1 MNLFGSSP
9 LFLSTVPILSGLD
22 FILLPIFIAIFTGFF
37 ILIRNS
43 RYKNDVTARYFIPAL
58 IFRFGGAFLTALM
71 YQYYYG
77 YGDTFYYYQGVFDIF
92 NAFIT
97 NPATGIELIVFPY
110 DLYSEEAQNALTYHL
125 LFRQASSAAVMRIGG
140 FFSIF
145 TFGSY
150 LGASLGITSIAFIGC
165 WMLYR
170 VFQDIYPHLH
180 FPLAIAILFV
190 PSLCFWGTGVMKDPL
205 SLGGLGMFVY
215 GLYFIFY
222 KRTRGLVIPSIALVF
237 GFYLAI
243 TVKIYIALALM
254 PAALVWIVFLYK
266 EKIRNK
272 TLRMLS
278 GPFLL
283 VFGAAFGLLALQQLG
298 SVSEK
303 FAIENMVVEAA
314 KTQWWLSL
322 STERDGGT
330 GYSLGTIEPSLTG
343 VLKVFPASVNVS
355 LFRPYIWEARKVIV
369 LPSAAEALFS
379 FLFTLYVFFKVGII
393 RTLRE
398 MFSNP
403 TVLFCL
409 IFAIIFAF
417 AVGFTSMNFGALARY
432 KIPAL
437 PFYFSALIILL
448 DSKNAIPISSSP
460 NTQRQRSPKNR
471 NPSELPL
478 Q

>member
-1 MNLFGSSP
+1 MNLLGSTP
-9 LFLSTVPILSGLD
+9 LFLSTIPILTGLD
-22 FILLPIFIAIFTGFF
+22 FLLLPIFMGIFIGIF
-37 ILIRNS
+37 ILIRNN
-43 RYKNDVTARYFIPAL
+43 RYKNNIVARYFIPAL
-58 IFRFGGAFLTALM
+58 LFRFAGAFLTALM

-77 YGDTFYYYQGVFDIF
+77 YGDTFYYFQGVHDIF
-92 NAFIT
+92 MAFIES
-97 NPATGIELIVFPY
+97 PAKGIEMIVFPY
-110 DLYSEEAQNALTYHL
+110 DLYSAEAKEALTYQL
-125 LFRQASSAAVMRIGG
+125 LFRQPSSAAVMRVGG
-140 FFSIF
+140 FFSLF

-150 LGASLGITSIAFIGC
+150 FGASLGITSIAFIGC
-165 WMLYR
+165 WMLYK

-205 SLGGLGMFVY
+205 SLAGLGMFVY
-215 GLYFIFY
+215 GLYFLFY
-222 KRTRGLVIPSIALVF
+222 KPNRGLIIP
-237 GFYLAI
+237 GLAFLI
-243 TVKIYIALALM
+243 GLYFATTVKVYVALALM
-254 PAALVWIVFLYK
+254 PAALVWITFLYK
-266 EKIRNK
+266 DKIKNK
-272 TLRMLS
+272 ALRMLS

-283 VFGAAFGLLALQQLG
+283 LFGAVFGLLALQQLG
-298 SVSEK
+298 SISEK

-330 GYSLGTIEPSLTG
+330 GYSLGVIEPTITG
-343 VLKVFPASVNVS
+343 MLKVFPAAVNVA
-355 LFRPYIWEARKVIV
+355 LFRPYLWEAKKIIV

-379 FLFTLYVFFKVGII
+379 FIFTLYVFFKVGIV
-393 RTLRE
+393 RTLRQ

-448 DSKNAIPISSSP
+448 DSKNVRPTSSP
-460 NTQRQRSPKNR
+460 SSIQQSRKRR
-471 NPSELPL
+471 NPAELPL